1 MDCLEVLGYFSITL
15 ILFSFIF
22 VKNFIA
28 FHSINAFAFVSLLFF
43 SFFTKSL
50 PFICLSTGMAIIS
63 ILKLYKH
70 CHGKILF
77 ELLEID
83 PQDYVCK
90 TYSEKNREKFNK
102 YFGDNAISHASNAAF
117 IFRNNEIAGLIAFTI
132 PEPGTAILLID
143 YVAPAYRDRASGR
156 HFYIRDLSFWHSK
169 GLERL
174 EVHNPS
180 DRYIHYLEK
189 MGFVQGHNP
198 TIWEKSI

>member
-1 MDCLEVLGYFSITL
+1 MDWLEVLGYFSITL

-28 FHSINAFAFVSLLFF
+28 FNSINAVGFFLLLCF
-43 SFFTKSL
+43 SFFLKSI
-50 PFICLSTGMAIIS
+50 PFTCLSFGMMGLS
-63 ILKLYKH
+63 LFKLYKH

-77 ELLEID
+77 DLLEIH

-90 TYSEKNREKFNK
+90 TYCEKNKEKFNK
-102 YFGDNAISHASNAAF
+102 YFGDDAISRASNAAF

-156 HFYIRDLSFWHSK
+156 YFYIRDLSFWHSK

-174 EVHNPS
+174 EVHAPS
-180 DRYIHYLEK
+180 DKYIHYLEK
-189 MGFVQGHNP
+189 MGFEQGHNP
-198 TIWEKSI
+198 TIWEKTI